1 MTLECDSDHL
11 RRAVAVL
18 SNIEIRLAGA
28 IGISVIKIRSVEQ
41 DHYVGV
47 LLQAAALTKIRKHG
61 PLVRTLLGPTIELGE
76 GYHRHIELL
85 GQQLELPGELR
96 DLQLPRFHLLARG
109 HELNVV
115 DDHQLELM
123 PLPEPPGL
131 RSNLHDRQIR

>member
-96 DLQLPRFHLLARG
+96 DLQLPRLELLERG
-109 HELNVV
+109 EPVNGLSAN
-115 DDHQLELM
+115 LCNLM
-123 PLPEPPGL
+123 PL
-131 RSNLHDRQIR
+131 